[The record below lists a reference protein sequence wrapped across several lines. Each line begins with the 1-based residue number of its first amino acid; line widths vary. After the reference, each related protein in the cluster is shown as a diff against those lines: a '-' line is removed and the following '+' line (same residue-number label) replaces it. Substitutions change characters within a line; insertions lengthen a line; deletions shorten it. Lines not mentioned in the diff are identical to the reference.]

1 MVMVSHFLL
10 NRPVRVDNLK
20 NELLVIKSS
29 RKGRSMA
36 LNRIQKLGAR
46 VKKARKEQG
55 LTQEQLA
62 ATTGVGVR
70 FVRELEQG
78 KESCHIGKALTV
90 VAMLG
95 ISLTMDGEPL

>member
-1 MVMVSHFLL
+1 MTAH
-10 NRPVRVDNLK
+10 K
-20 NELLVIKSS
+20 IE
-29 RKGRSMA
+29 
-36 LNRIQKLGAR
+36 KLGEMIR
-46 VKKARKEQG
+46 QARKEQG

-70 FVRELEQG
+70 FIRELEQG

-95 ISLTMDGEPL
+95 IDIEANGIKL

>member
-1 MVMVSHFLL
+1 
-10 NRPVRVDNLK
+10 
-20 NELLVIKSS
+20 
-29 RKGRSMA
+29 MA
-36 LNRIQKLGAR
+36 AHKIVKLGEMI
-46 VKKARKEQG
+46 KKARKEQG

-70 FVRELEQG
+70 FIRELEQG

-95 ISLTMDGEPL
+95 IDIQANGMKL